1 MENTHL
7 FERNLGGGGFK
18 DFYFHPYLGKMI
30 QFDEHTFEMGWFNHQ
45 PEMDFDGSLKEHPV
59 FCLHFV
65 KCDVAETLRNTHI
78 MSVSRQYG
86 PNMLGA

>member
-65 KCDVAETLRNTHI
+65 KFHVKKN
-78 MSVSRQYG
+78 SRLTW
-86 PNMLGA
+86 PWRLPK